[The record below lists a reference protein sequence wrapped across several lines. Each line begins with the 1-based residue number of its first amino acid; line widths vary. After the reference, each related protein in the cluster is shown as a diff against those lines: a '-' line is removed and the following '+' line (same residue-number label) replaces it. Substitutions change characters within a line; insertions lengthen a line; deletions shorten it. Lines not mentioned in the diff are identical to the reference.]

1 VVVPARLE
9 ARPRPT
15 TSAPRPRWALALAA
29 LLAAAAALV
38 GAGVALGATAP
49 SATEPSV
56 SPGPLYDAN
65 GKLVPEPFLPGQGPP
80 RLTEKAVVA
89 AFLRVP
95 KVADWIDRYP
105 PDPPTDA
112 TFDRKTRLWT
122 VQVWWGH
129 AGEIATGKVTDRG
142 AVTEAW
148 TGPQV
153 AWKMARASP
162 GAFGGKLLTS
172 WPVWLGLS
180 AVFLVGLIDVRRP
193 FTVST
198 LDLLVLLSF
207 GVSLVFFNRGEV
219 FQSAALAVP
228 PLAYLLVRTAWI
240 GFRRRARPHLPVP
253 RWPVWALVG
262 ATLFLVG
269 FRVGLDVEN
278 QRTVIDVGYAG
289 VIGADRIVDGRIP
302 YGTMPTEEGKPC
314 GPAASDGEIRDR
326 IQTNGRCESANPSG
340 DTYGPVAYLAYVPA
354 VVTLG
359 WSGKWDHLPAAHATA
374 IAFDV
379 LALFGLV
386 LVGRRFG
393 GTRLAAVL
401 AFGWAAYP
409 FTTYALMSNTNDAIM
424 PALLV
429 WGFWLASSPSA
440 RGVSTALAGWTKFAT
455 LALTPLWLTYRSID
469 RPARMGRFVLAFA
482 LATLA
487 AFSILLLDP
496 SLRDAIETFWDR
508 TFGFQLDRPSP
519 FSIWGWGRYDAR
531 GIPDLAS
538 LQTVVQVATIALAG
552 IVAVVPRE
560 KGPLELAALSAAVLL
575 AVELCLTHWF
585 YLYLPWVL
593 PFVLLALFLPREE
606 QSPARAPDPTPEGAG

>member
-1 VVVPARLE
+1 M
-9 ARPRPT
+9 
-15 TSAPRPRWALALAA
+15 
-29 LLAAAAALV
+29 
-38 GAGVALGATAP
+38 
-49 SATEPSV
+49 
-56 SPGPLYDAN
+56 PLFDEN
-65 GKLVPEPFLPGQGPP
+65 GKLVPEPFPPGEGPP
-80 RLTEKAVVA
+80 RLEEQAVVRA
-89 AFLRVP
+89 LLRTP

-105 PDPPTDA
+105 HNLATDA
-112 TFDRKTRLWT
+112 TFDRKARTWT
-122 VQVWWGH
+122 VHVWSGR
-129 AGEIATGKVTDRG
+129 AGEIATGTVTDRG

-153 AWKMARASP
+153 AWKMARGGR

-180 AVFLVGLIDVRRP
+180 ALFLVGLIDLRRP
-193 FTVST
+193 LTLAT

-207 GVSLVFFNRGEV
+207 GVSLIFFNRGEV

-228 PLAYLLVRTAWI
+228 PLVYLLLRTAWI
-240 GFRRRARPHLPVP
+240 GFRRVARPRLPVP

-269 FRVGLDVEN
+269 FRVGLNVEN
-278 QRTVIDVGYAG
+278 PRTVIDVGYAG
-289 VIGADRIVDGRIP
+289 VIGADRIMDGTAP
-302 YGTMPTEEGKPC
+302 YGTMPVESGKPC

-354 VVTLG
+354 VATLG
-359 WSGKWDHLPAAHATA
+359 WSGKWDRLPAAHATA
-374 IAFDV
+374 IAFDLLV
-379 LALFGLV
+379 LVGLV
-386 LVGRRFG
+386 LVGRRLG

-429 WGFWLASSPSA
+429 WGFWLASSPAA
-440 RGVSTALAGWTKFAT
+440 RGVATALAGWTKFAA
-455 LALTPLWLTYRSID
+455 LALAPLWLTYRSLD
-469 RPARMGRFVLAFA
+469 RPARMGRFAIGFA

-487 AFSILLLDP
+487 AFSILLFEP
-496 SLRDAIETFWDR
+496 SLRDSVQIFWDR
-508 TFGFQLDRPSP
+508 TFGFQIDRPSP
-519 FSIWGWGRYDAR
+519 FSIWGWGAYHAK
-531 GIPDLAS
+531 GIPDLSS
-538 LQTVVQVATIALAG
+538 LRTVVQIGTIALAG
-552 IVAVVPRE
+552 IVALVPRD
-560 KGPLELAALSAAVLL
+560 KGSLELAALSAAVLL

-606 QSPARAPDPTPEGAG
+606 KRAPREPETAPAEGPA

>member
-1 VVVPARLE
+1 MVLPARLR
-9 ARPRPT
+9 AFAALLT
-15 TSAPRPRWALALAA
+15 FVSALALAGTA
-29 LLAAAAALV
+29 VAAQP
-38 GAGVALGATAP
+38 G
-49 SATEPSV
+49 
-56 SPGPLYDAN
+56 SPGPLYDEN
-65 GKLVPEPFLPGQGPP
+65 GKLVTEPFPPGQGPP
-80 RLTEKAVVA
+80 RLKERAAVD
-89 AFLRVP
+89 AFLRSP
-95 KVADWIDRYP
+95 KVADWIERYP
-105 PDPPTDA
+105 HNLATDA
-112 TFDRKTRLWT
+112 RFDRKTRTWN
-122 VQVWWGH
+122 VQVWSGR
-129 AGEIATGKVTDRG
+129 AGEIATGTVTDRG
-142 AVTEAW
+142 AVTAAW

-153 AWKMARASP
+153 AWKMARGSP

-172 WPVWLGLS
+172 WPVWLALS
-180 AVFLVGLIDVRRP
+180 AIFLLGLVDLRRP

-228 PLAYLLVRTAWI
+228 PLVYLLARTAWI
-240 GFRRRARPHLPVP
+240 GFRRAARPRLPVP

-269 FRVGLDVEN
+269 FRIGLNVEN
-278 QRTVIDVGYAG
+278 PRTVIDVGYAG
-289 VIGADRIVDGRIP
+289 VIGADRIMDGRVP
-302 YGTMPTEEGKPC
+302 YGTMPDEQGKAC

-326 IQTNGRCESANPSG
+326 IQENGRCESANPSG

-354 VVTLG
+354 VLTLG
-359 WSGKWDHLPAAHATA
+359 WSGKWDRLPAAHATA

-379 LALFGLV
+379 LVLLGLV
-386 LVGRRFG
+386 LVGRRLG

-429 WGFWLASSPSA
+429 WGFWLACSPTA
-440 RGVSTALAGWTKFAT
+440 RGVATALAGWTKFAA
-455 LALTPLWLTYRSID
+455 LALAPLWLTYRSLD
-469 RPARMGRFVLAFA
+469 RPVRMARFGAAFA
-482 LATLA
+482 VATLA
-487 AFSILLLDP
+487 AFAILLLDP
-496 SLRDAIETFWDR
+496 SLRDAVSTFWDR

-519 FSIWGWGRYDAR
+519 FSIWGWGPYHAK
-531 GIPDLAS
+531 GIPDLSS
-538 LQTVVQVATIALAG
+538 LRTVAQVGTIALAG
-552 IVAVVPRE
+552 IVAFVPRE

-606 QSPARAPDPTPEGAG
+606 RTAARASEATPAEGPV

>member
-1 VVVPARLE
+1 VVVPPRL
-9 ARPRPT
+9 RLT
-15 TSAPRPRWALALAA
+15 TAAA
-29 LLAAAAALV
+29 LLTLVSALAPAGGAFAAS
-38 GAGVALGATAP
+38 P
-49 SATEPSV
+49 STQ

-65 GKLVPEPFLPGQGPP
+65 GKLVPEPFRPGQPPP

-95 KVADWIDRYP
+95 KVADWIERYP
-105 PDPPTDA
+105 PDPSTDA

-122 VQVWWGH
+122 VQVWSGH

-153 AWKMARASP
+153 AWKMARGSP

-180 AVFLVGLIDVRRP
+180 AVFFLGLLDIRRP
-193 FTVST
+193 FTLAT
-198 LDLLVLLSF
+198 LDLVVLLSF

-228 PLAYLLVRTAWI
+228 PLAYLLARTAWI
-240 GFRRRARPHLPVP
+240 GFRRRARPNLPVP

-278 QRTVIDVGYAG
+278 PRTVIDVGYAG
-289 VIGADRIVDGRIP
+289 VIGADRILDGRVP
-302 YGTMPTEEGKPC
+302 YGTMPTEEGKAC

-354 VVTLG
+354 VAALG
-359 WSGKWDHLPAAHATA
+359 WSGKWDRLPAAHATA
-374 IAFDV
+374 IAFDLLV
-379 LALFGLV
+379 LLGLV

-409 FTTYALMSNTNDAIM
+409 FTAYALMSNTNDAIM

-429 WGFWLASSPSA
+429 WGFWLASSPAA
-440 RGVSTALAGWTKFAT
+440 RGVATALAGWTKFAT
-455 LALTPLWLTYRSID
+455 LALAPLWLTYRSLD
-469 RPARMGRFVLAFA
+469 RPARMGRFALGFA

-496 SLRDAIETFWDR
+496 SLRDAVETFWDR
-508 TFGFQLDRPSP
+508 TFGFQIDRASP
-519 FSIWGWGRYDAR
+519 FSIWGWGPYDAS
-531 GIPDLAS
+531 GIPDLS
-538 LQTVVQVATIALAG
+538 TLQTVIQIVTIVFAGVVAA
-552 IVAVVPRE
+552 VPRE

-606 QSPARAPDPTPEGAG
+606 RSPTRAPHVSLAEGEG

>member
-1 VVVPARLE
+1 VV
-9 ARPRPT
+9 
-15 TSAPRPRWALALAA
+15 
-29 LLAAAAALV
+29 
-38 GAGVALGATAP
+38 
-49 SATEPSV
+49 
-56 SPGPLYDAN
+56 D
-65 GKLVPEPFLPGQGPP
+65 
-80 RLTEKAVVA
+80 
-89 AFLRVP
+89 AFLRAP

-105 PDPPTDA
+105 HNLATDA
-112 TFDRKTRLWT
+112 SFDRVARTWT
-122 VQVWWGH
+122 VHVWSGR

-153 AWKMARASP
+153 AWKMARGGP

-180 AVFLVGLIDVRRP
+180 AVFLLGLIDLRRP
-193 FTVST
+193 LTVAT
-198 LDLLVLLSF
+198 LDLFVLLSF

-228 PLAYLLVRTAWI
+228 PLVYLLVRTAWI
-240 GFRRRARPHLPVP
+240 GFRRAARPRLPIP
-253 RWPVWALVG
+253 RWPVWLLVG

-269 FRVGLDVEN
+269 FRVGLNVEN

-289 VIGADRIVDGRIP
+289 VIGADRIIDGRVP
-302 YGTMPTEEGKPC
+302 YGTMPVEEGKAC

-354 VVTLG
+354 VATLG

-374 IAFDV
+374 IAFDLFV
-379 LALFGLV
+379 LLGLV

-393 GTRLAAVL
+393 GTRLAAIL

-409 FTTYALMSNTNDAIM
+409 FTLYALMSNTNDAIM

-429 WGFWLASSPSA
+429 WGFWLASSPTA
-440 RGVSTALAGWTKFAT
+440 RGVATALAGWTKFAA
-455 LALTPLWLTYRSID
+455 LALAPLWLTYRATEQPV
-469 RPARMGRFVLAFA
+469 RMARFALGFA

-487 AFSILLLDP
+487 AFSILLFDP
-496 SLRDAIETFWDR
+496 SLRDAVETFWDR

-519 FSIWGWGRYDAR
+519 FSIWGWGPYHAR
-531 GIPDLAS
+531 GIPDLSS
-538 LQTVVQVATIALAG
+538 LQTVAQVGTIALAG
-552 IVAVVPRE
+552 VVAMVPRE
-560 KGPLELAALSAAVLL
+560 KGPLELAALSAAVLV

-593 PFVLLALFLPREE
+593 PFVLLALFLPREDV
-606 QSPARAPDPTPEGAG
+606 AHGAEA

>member
-1 VVVPARLE
+1 VVLPARLR
-9 ARPRPT
+9 AFAALLT
-15 TSAPRPRWALALAA
+15 FVSALALAGTA
-29 LLAAAAALV
+29 VAAQP
-38 GAGVALGATAP
+38 G
-49 SATEPSV
+49 
-56 SPGPLYDAN
+56 SPGPLYDEN
-65 GKLVPEPFLPGQGPP
+65 GKLVTEPFPPGQGPP
-80 RLTEKAVVA
+80 RLKEQAAVD
-89 AFLRVP
+89 AFLRSP
-95 KVADWIDRYP
+95 KVADWIERYP
-105 PDPPTDA
+105 HNLATDA
-112 TFDRKTRLWT
+112 TFDRKTRTWN
-122 VQVWWGH
+122 VQVWSGR
-129 AGEIATGKVTDRG
+129 AGEIATGTVTDRG
-142 AVTEAW
+142 AVTAAW

-153 AWKMARASP
+153 AWKMARGSP

-172 WPVWLGLS
+172 WPVWLALS
-180 AVFLVGLIDVRRP
+180 AIFLLGLVDLRRP

-228 PLAYLLVRTAWI
+228 PLVYLLARTAWI
-240 GFRRRARPHLPVP
+240 GFRRAARPRLPVP

-269 FRVGLDVEN
+269 FRIGLNVEN
-278 QRTVIDVGYAG
+278 PRTVIDVGYAG
-289 VIGADRIVDGRIP
+289 VIGADRIMDGRVP
-302 YGTMPTEEGKPC
+302 YGTMPDEQGKAC
-314 GPAASDGEIRDR
+314 GPVASDGEIRDR
-326 IQTNGRCESANPSG
+326 IQENGRCESANPSG
-340 DTYGPVAYLAYVPA
+340 DTYGPVGYLAYVPA
-354 VVTLG
+354 VLTLG
-359 WSGKWDHLPAAHATA
+359 WSGKWDRLPAAHATA

-379 LALFGLV
+379 LVLLGLV
-386 LVGRRFG
+386 LVGRRLG

-429 WGFWLASSPSA
+429 WGFWLASSPTA
-440 RGVSTALAGWTKFAT
+440 RGVATALAGWTKFAA
-455 LALTPLWLTYRSID
+455 LALAPLWLTYRSLD
-469 RPARMGRFVLAFA
+469 RPVRMARFGAAFA
-482 LATLA
+482 VATLA

-496 SLRDAIETFWDR
+496 SLRDAVSTFWDR

-519 FSIWGWGRYDAR
+519 FSIWGWGPYHAK
-531 GIPDLAS
+531 GIPDLSS
-538 LQTVVQVATIALAG
+538 LRTVAQVGTIALAG
-552 IVAVVPRE
+552 IVAFVPRE

-606 QSPARAPDPTPEGAG
+606 TAARASEATPAEGPV

>member
-1 VVVPARLE
+1 VVVPARLLT
-9 ARPRPT
+9 AAALLT
-15 TSAPRPRWALALAA
+15 LATALALAGN
-29 LLAAAAALV
+29 AAAAQP
-38 GAGVALGATAP
+38 GSP
-49 SATEPSV
+49 SPPDDE
-56 SPGPLYDAN
+56 N
-65 GKLVPEPFLPGQGPP
+65 GKLIPEPFPPGQGPP
-80 RLTEKAVVA
+80 RLKEQAVVRA
-89 AFLRVP
+89 LLRTP

-105 PDPPTDA
+105 PNLATDA
-112 TFDRKTRLWT
+112 TFDRKARTWT
-122 VQVWWGH
+122 VQVWSGQ

-153 AWKMARASP
+153 AWKMARGSP

-172 WPVWLGLS
+172 WPVWLALS
-180 AVFLVGLIDVRRP
+180 AVFLLGLIDLRRP
-193 FTVST
+193 LTAST
-198 LDLLVLLSF
+198 LDLLALLSF

-219 FQSAALAVP
+219 FESAPLAVP
-228 PLAYLLVRTAWI
+228 PLVYLLARTAWI
-240 GFRRRARPHLPVP
+240 GLRRRARPHMPVP

-269 FRVGLDVEN
+269 FRVGLNVEN
-278 QRTVIDVGYAG
+278 PRTVIDVGYAG
-289 VIGADRIVDGRIP
+289 VIGADRIMDSRIP

-326 IQTNGRCESANPSG
+326 IQTNGRCESSNPSG
-340 DTYGPVAYLAYVPA
+340 DTYGPIAYLAYIPA
-354 VVTLG
+354 VATLG
-359 WSGKWDHLPAAHATA
+359 WSGKWDRLPAAHATA

-379 LALFGLV
+379 LVLLGLI

-393 GTRLAAVL
+393 GARLAAVL

-429 WGFWLASSPSA
+429 WGFWLASSPTA
-440 RGVSTALAGWTKFAT
+440 RGVATALAGWTKFAA
-455 LALTPLWLTYRSID
+455 LALAPLWLTYRSVD
-469 RPARMGRFVLAFA
+469 KPARMGRFALGFA

-496 SLRDAIETFWDR
+496 SLRDAIDTFWER
-508 TFGFQLDRPSP
+508 TFGFQIDRPSP
-519 FSIWGWGRYDAR
+519 FSIWGWGRYHAR
-531 GIPDLAS
+531 GIPDLSS
-538 LQTVVQVATIALAG
+538 LQTVFQVATIALAG
-552 IVAVVPRE
+552 IVAFVPRE

-593 PFVLLALFLPREE
+593 PFVLLALFLPREGV
-606 QSPARAPDPTPEGAG
+606 APRTEP

>member
-1 VVVPARLE
+1 VV
-9 ARPRPT
+9 
-15 TSAPRPRWALALAA
+15 
-29 LLAAAAALV
+29 
-38 GAGVALGATAP
+38 
-49 SATEPSV
+49 
-56 SPGPLYDAN
+56 D
-65 GKLVPEPFLPGQGPP
+65 
-80 RLTEKAVVA
+80 
-89 AFLRVP
+89 AFLRAP

-105 PDPPTDA
+105 HNLATDA
-112 TFDRKTRLWT
+112 SFDREARTWT
-122 VQVWWGH
+122 VHVWSGR

-153 AWKMARASP
+153 AWQMARGGP

-180 AVFLVGLIDVRRP
+180 AVFLLGLIDLRRP
-193 FTVST
+193 LTVAT
-198 LDLLVLLSF
+198 LDLFVLLSF

-228 PLAYLLVRTAWI
+228 PLVYLLVRTAWI
-240 GFRRRARPHLPVP
+240 GFRRAARGRLPIP
-253 RWPVWALVG
+253 RWPVWLLVG

-269 FRVGLDVEN
+269 FRVGLNVEN

-289 VIGADRIVDGRIP
+289 VIGADRIIDGRVP
-302 YGTMPTEEGKPC
+302 YGTMPVEEGKAC

-354 VVTLG
+354 VATLG

-374 IAFDV
+374 IAFDLFV
-379 LALFGLV
+379 LLGLV

-393 GTRLAAVL
+393 GTRLAAIL

-409 FTTYALMSNTNDAIM
+409 FTLYALMSNTNDAIM

-429 WGFWLASSPSA
+429 WGFWLASSPTA
-440 RGVSTALAGWTKFAT
+440 RGVATALAGWTKFAA
-455 LALTPLWLTYRSID
+455 LALAPLWLTYRATEQPV
-469 RPARMGRFVLAFA
+469 RMARFALGFA

-487 AFSILLLDP
+487 AFSILLFDP
-496 SLRDAIETFWDR
+496 SLRDAVETFWDR

-519 FSIWGWGRYDAR
+519 FSIWGWGPYHAR
-531 GIPDLAS
+531 GIPDLSS
-538 LQTVVQVATIALAG
+538 LQTVAQVGTIALAG
-552 IVAVVPRE
+552 VVAMVPRE

-593 PFVLLALFLPREE
+593 PFVLLALFLPREDV
-606 QSPARAPDPTPEGAG
+606 AHGAEA